1 MFPSSS
7 SHLLHNWESLA
18 KEFWRLHLQLDF
30 RLTFKILS
38 PLVMI
43 FKHLDYCFS
52 ALNHIDAKFHFAIG
66 YGCCSTTSF
75 SSSIIFK
82 LKISCT
88 KKTDKERS
96 TWANSTSSPL
106 LFSWQS
112 IGPRNL
118 RAWGSTPLYG
128 LKCFYLF
135 LTIVTID
142 KDVYFLWRPS
152 LHLNIFVNQLMDN
165 REKFQGNR

>member
-7 SHLLHNWESLA
+7 SHLLHNWVSLA
-18 KEFWRLHLQLDF
+18 KEFWRLHLKLDF
-30 RLTFKILS
+30 RLTFKIL
-38 PLVMI
+38 PLVII
-43 FKHLDYCFS
+43 FKYFDCWFS
-52 ALNHIDAKFHFAIG
+52 ALKSHWRKVL
-66 YGCCSTTSF
+66 TTSF

-88 KKTDKERS
+88 KKTNKERS